1 MTDYYSLK
9 HKLNYKPL
17 IYLIKLFGCQYCSI
31 FSRVGRSPK
40 YNSTSKKFQRY
51 WQPNRL
57 ISYLLYDISIFRWL
71 ICILNYQCHK
81 TGKLCRADSGS
92 KILLTRTQLTAAAK
106 LYTKNSV
113 IFIVGICSCC
123 RCAGLMLC
131 LADGQWSY
139 SVLVFCFPCFHSWLV
154 YLTWLQY
161 PSVAGWTKSNKC
173 PQI

>member
-106 LYTKNSV
+106 LYTKKFRYFHCWYLQLLQMCWPDAVFGWWPVELFSACLLFSLLPQLTCLLNMAA
-113 IFIVGICSCC
+113 IPFCC
-123 RCAGLMLC
+123 WM
-131 LADGQWSY
+131 DK
-139 SVLVFCFPCFHSWLV
+139 V
-154 YLTWLQY
+154 
-161 PSVAGWTKSNKC
+161 
-173 PQI
+173 